1 MLLIV
6 TFLFLLS
13 IIPFILLLAL
23 VIKKRREN
31 KTFGKTLVDIQNQS
45 PFRKNDTI
53 RPKNDFLMLSKEN
66 QQEED
71 KVTKLGQEKKEA
83 GKIVGLA
90 EPQGFWS
97 KFVMS
102 QKMGFLLARMNS
114 QDKSGGFWANLI
126 KAQDMSQG
134 KDKGRG
140 R

>member
-1 MLLIV
+1 
-6 TFLFLLS
+6 
-13 IIPFILLLAL
+13 
-23 VIKKRREN
+23 
-31 KTFGKTLVDIQNQS
+31 
-45 PFRKNDTI
+45 
-53 RPKNDFLMLSKEN
+53 MLSKEN

-71 KVTKLGQEKKEA
+71 KVTKLDKEQKEA